1 MLPENNDSIIAVG
14 LMVMPVK
21 TGTGGVTVIVKVLSA
36 VEPLLL
42 ALITKVAV
50 PSVVGVPEI
59 TPFDARDKPP
69 APLELT
75 SVYSVTGLADKVV
88 E

>member
-14 LMVMPVK
+14 LIVMLIK
-21 TGTGGVTVIVKVLSA
+21 TGTGGLTAIVKVLSA

-42 ALITKVAV
+42 ALTSKVAV

-59 TPFDARDKPP
+59 TPFDARDRPSS
-69 APLELT
+69 PLELT
-75 SVYSVTGLADKVV
+75 LIYSVTGLADKVV

>member
-14 LMVMPVK
+14 LIVMPVK
-21 TGTGGVTVIVKVLSA
+21 TGTGGVTAIVKVLSA

-42 ALITKVAV
+42 ALTSKVAV

-59 TPFDARDKPP
+59 TPFDARDNPP
-69 APLELT
+69 SPLELT
-75 SVYSVTGLADKVV
+75 LIYSVTGLADKVV

>member
-1 MLPENNDSIIAVG
+1 ML
-14 LMVMPVK
+14 VK
-21 TGTGGVTVIVKVLSA
+21 TGTGGLMAIVKVLSA

-42 ALITKVAV
+42 ALTSKVAV

-59 TPFDARDKPP
+59 TPFDARVRPSS
-69 APLELT
+69 PLELT
-75 SVYSVTGLADKVV
+75 RIYSVTGLADKVV

>member
-14 LMVMPVK
+14 LIVMLVK
-21 TGTGGVTVIVKVLSA
+21 TGTGGLTAIVKVLSA

-42 ALITKVAV
+42 ALTSKVAV

-59 TPFDARDKPP
+59 TPSDARDRPP
-69 APLELT
+69 SPLELT
-75 SVYSVTGLADKVV
+75 RIYSVTGLADKVV